1 MSDRTSVS
9 LTILEQDFVKQA
21 ELLGGY
27 DEFKKPTSALVT
39 LNYFDCSDACLD
51 FEDELIKN
59 KVPFDKKWDGTKFIT
74 KGFSFGRLLE
84 NGEFQTK
91 SFEDNNHKMVRL
103 DLLVEAQR
111 DGTMNELILQMVE
124 ERFVL
129 PWDKQIEILNQN

>member
-21 ELLGGY
+21 ELLDGY
-27 DEFKKPTSALVT
+27 DEFKKPTNALVT
-39 LNYFDCSDACLD
+39 LTYFDCANGCLD
-51 FEDELIKN
+51 FEGELIKN
-59 KVPFDKKWDGTKFIT
+59 KIPFDKKWDGTAFIT
-74 KGFSFGRLLE
+74 KGILFGRLLE
-84 NGEFQTK
+84 SGEFQTK

-111 DGTMNELILQMVE
+111 DGTMNELTPQMVE

>member
-1 MSDRTSVS
+1 MSDRTLVS

-21 ELLGGY
+21 ELLDGY

-39 LNYFDCSDACLD
+39 LDYFDCSDACLD
-51 FEDELIKN
+51 FEGELIKN
-59 KVPFDKKWDGTKFIT
+59 KVPFDKKWDGTTFIT

-111 DGTMNELILQMVE
+111 EGTMNELISQWVE

-129 PWDKQIEILNQN
+129 PWDKQIEILNQT

>member
-9 LTILEQDFVKQA
+9 LTIFEQDFVKQA

-27 DEFKKPTSALVT
+27 DEFKKPTNALVT
-39 LNYFDCSDACLD
+39 LTYFECSEACLE
-51 FEDELIKN
+51 FESELIERKI
-59 KVPFDKKWDGTKFIT
+59 PFDKKWDATTFIT

-111 DGTMNELILQMVE
+111 DGTMNELIPQMVE